1 MPLKEPMPLEEPL
14 PLEAR
19 SMLPKLHPPEHGVA
33 LAAGSASGQEEE
45 LELHRPGTPMG
56 SEPAGD

>member
-1 MPLKEPMPLEEPL
+1 MPLEEPL

-19 SMLPKLHPPEHGVA
+19 SMLSKLPAPVPGVA